1 MGVVNE
7 GIDFTIDIATGI
19 DNIQIGQSAFE
30 CPGSDVKLV
39 EVVLGHKLLCLLVT
53 QTWVDQE

>member
-19 DNIQIGQSAFE
+19 DNIQIGQSTFE

-39 EVVLGHKLLCLLVT
+39 KVVLGHKLLSLLVT